1 MFVVIFRARVRDAD
15 DEYTRVASR
24 LRELALSEFGCLEF
38 VSAFDGA
45 DEIALSYW
53 PDEASVAAWKRHGE
67 HVLAQELGRERWYER
82 YVVEVAEITR
92 AYRWSR

>member
-24 LRELALSEFGCLEF
+24 LRELALNEFGCLEF
-38 VSAFDGA
+38 VSALDGA

-53 PDEASVAAWKRHGE
+53 PDETSILAWKRHGE
-67 HVLAQELGRERWYER
+67 HVLAQALGRERWYEG
-82 YVVEVAEITR
+82 YVVEVAEIAR